1 MRVIIA
7 AILAGGLSLAA
18 LWGADKYLGIGGAAP
33 APQEAE
39 DAADAADDAV
49 DEDENGFIT
58 EDFEDVIDEPV
69 EEFFEEEAAP
79 DEETAGRFI
88 NTAETDYHGYYMP
101 NALIQTGDWVL
112 RHIHIGHAS
121 QFEAFEDSGQDRD
134 LIPVWIEFM
143 HADAE
148 MLTTEEGFEYPS
160 ESRRVRADRFHIGET
175 SFEFEASY
183 DEIGDVYVY
192 GTLDPEQIQG
202 PVEGSTGIPALTGG
216 AELNGER
223 LHDISFDHWYGH

>member
-18 LWGADKYLGIGGAAP
+18 LWGADKYLGIGGVAP
-33 APQEAE
+33 APDEAE
-39 DAADAADDAV
+39 DSVSAEAPEDAV
-49 DEDENGFIT
+49 DA
-58 EDFEDVIDEPV
+58 PV
-69 EEFFEEEAAP
+69 EEFFEEEAMP
-79 DEETAGRFI
+79 EDGGPSRFI

-121 QFEAFEDSGQDRD
+121 QFDAFEESGQDPD
-134 LIPVWIEFM
+134 LVPVWIEFM
-143 HADAE
+143 HVDSE

-160 ESRRVRADRFHIGET
+160 ESRRVRADRFHIDEAN
-175 SFEFEASY
+175 FEFDARH

-192 GTLDPEQIQG
+192 GSFDPDQIQG

-216 AELNGER
+216 MELNGER
-223 LHDISFDHWYGH
+223 LRNVSFDHWYGH